1 MSNLRQ
7 LGSAFVLYGSDNE
20 FWYPHHGDWV
30 VQHKADWL
38 HWQQGRDPSRSAV
51 AGYLGP
57 FKPQVYRCPSDDVQ
71 TRPRIITEA
80 YRYSYTFN
88 HRLSSNPYTPW
99 QAVRAS
105 EVRNASAKILLM
117 EEDSISVD
125 DANFHP
131 HFIATIGENMLGT
144 LHDPR
149 KRWDFHE
156 WYGQPLKRRP
166 DRKERGNVAFADG
179 HVETVAREYPW
190 NPAHYEPLR

>member
-1 MSNLRQ
+1 M
-7 LGSAFVLYGSDNE
+7 
-20 FWYPHHGDWV
+20 
-30 VQHKADWL
+30 
-38 HWQQGRDPSRSAV
+38 
-51 AGYLGP
+51 
-57 FKPQVYRCPSDDVQ
+57 Q